1 MNHTKQLASFTIFE
15 DMDGYWFVPS
25 KDEADPAT
33 VAKPTEAVTYTTKIA
48 ACRAALEIA
57 VKNGATELHLFG
69 MGSTTS
75 IKKRG
80 QEERNHTFH
89 LFGIYPL
96 THSALCTSQTNG
108 REQNSLNHDAH
119 TSRTSAQR
127 V

>member
-75 IKKRG
+75 IKKEAK
-80 QEERNHTFH
+80 QN
-89 LFGIYPL
+89 GITPFIYL
-96 THSALCTSQTNG
+96 ASI
-108 REQNSLNHDAH
+108 R
-119 TSRTSAQR
+119 SRIAPYVPRRQMAENKIH
-127 V
+127 